1 MYTQLAQFAAIFL
14 QSCLALLSGPDCGSP
29 DFVKVLLI
37 IYMGSLLLLFGVFF
51 TQRYILKV
59 HLL

>member
-1 MYTQLAQFAAIFL
+1 M
-14 QSCLALLSGPDCGSP
+14 SGPDCGSP
-29 DFVKVLLI
+29 DFVKALLI

-59 HLL
+59 YTLTSKYL